1 MSVLA
6 ATVSAAGAAAAL
18 SGTGLEITDLAGTDL
33 QGNLSFAARPIRER
47 DVAVIPEGMR
57 RIAHALTEQ
66 PDTVLQVLVE
76 TAVELCGADS
86 SALSLEKEDR
96 TEDAYYH
103 WVAVAG
109 RYSGMFNAVFP
120 HYPTGCSV
128 CLERG
133 RPQHVRAY
141 PSYFELLGIAAPP
154 VTDGLMFPWQ
164 TEEAR
169 GTLYILAHER
179 EQAFD
184 PGDLHIMEILA
195 DFAAIGVRQLRQQK
209 LLLKQAALLAE
220 AAMANNL
227 AHNINNPLQSLT
239 NILYLASEGHYG
251 AEGKTVGLAAR
262 GDLDRLCAVV
272 KELLSLSCQKKQ

>member
-18 SGTGLEITDLAGTDL
+18 TGTGLEVTDLV
-33 QGNLSFAARPIRER
+33 GNLSFASRLVRGR
-47 DVAVIPEGMR
+47 DVTVIPEGMR
-57 RIAHALTEQ
+57 RLAHALTEQ
-66 PDTVLQVLVE
+66 PDTMLQTLVE

-86 SALSLEKEDR
+86 SALSLERENR
-96 TEDAYYH
+96 TEEAYYR

-109 RYSGMFNAVFP
+109 NYSGMYNALFP
-120 HYPTGCSV
+120 RHPSGCSV

-133 RPQHVRAY
+133 RPQHVRAD
-141 PSYFELLGIAAPP
+141 PRYFELLGISGAAP

-184 PGDLHIMEILA
+184 PGDLHTMEILA
-195 DFAAIGVRQLRQQK
+195 DFAAIGVRQLRQQR
-209 LLLKQAALLAE
+209 LLLKQAGLLAE

-251 AEGKTVGLAAR
+251 EEGKTVGLAAR

-272 KELLSLSCQKKQ
+272 KELLSLSCRKEQ